1 MLFQCHKWDGEH
13 FFFCLHLICK
23 RLLVLGG
30 LVLLNDKS
38 ALHIAWLGRVC
49 ERESPTERHCM
60 NLLHCD
66 GICGLIDSNTL
77 STFCRLLFAT
87 MLDGNVHIVV
97 NPVAGEASFSLS
109 WGTIFDAFQYMF
121 DVTCVCVW
129 NWCKCTF
136 CSMLLS
142 GNLPSTKKKCLL
154 LKLRRLRCAVWS
166 SSDDCVTV
174 SQAVRVFD

>member
-1 MLFQCHKWDGEH
+1 MGWGA
-13 FFFCLHLICK
+13 FF
-23 RLLVLGG
+23 LL
-30 LVLLNDKS
+30 S
-38 ALHIAWLGRVC
+38 AFNLQKIASIGWTSFAEWQECSSYCVARACVW
-49 ERESPTERHCM
+49 ERGTTWI
-60 NLLHCD
+60 CD
-66 GICGLIDSNTL
+66 GICGLIDSNAL